1 MDKLSLLYASA
12 LYDLA
17 VSNDAVGE
25 FLDQAVLLRDSLQ
38 DPDCQR
44 ILVHPH
50 ITTAE
55 KRDFFTKA
63 FGADIH
69 KDLLAFMFLVV
80 DKNRETFMLSA
91 LEALISMIERSM
103 KKVTADVYFAAA
115 INEKQLAAMKDL
127 LSEKLSKQV
136 EVSVKVDPSVIGGP
150 YIFVDGYYLDWTVKK
165 RLRDL
170 TVQMKEGCSA

>member
-17 VSNDAVGE
+17 CEADAVGD
-25 FLDQAVLLRDSLQ
+25 FLDQAVMLRDTLQ
-38 DPDCQR
+38 DPDCLR

-50 ITTAE
+50 ITTTE
-55 KRDFFTKA
+55 KREFFTKA

-69 KDLLAFMFLVV
+69 KDFMAFLFLVV
-80 DKNRETFMLSA
+80 DKNRETFIMSA
-91 LEALISMIERSM
+91 LDALISMIERSM
-103 KKVTADVYFAAA
+103 RKVTADVFFAAA
-115 INEKQLAAMKDL
+115 IDDKQLAAMKDL
-127 LSEKLSKQV
+127 LSEKLNKQV
-136 EVSVKVDPSVIGGP
+136 DVQLKVDPSVIGGP

>member
-17 VSNDAVGE
+17 VGSDAVGD
-25 FLDQAVLLRDSLQ
+25 FLDQAVMMRDSLR

-63 FGADIH
+63 FGAGIH
-69 KDLLAFMFLVV
+69 KDFLAFLFLVV
-80 DKNRETFMLSA
+80 DKNRETFIISA
-91 LEALISMIERSM
+91 LDALISMIERSM
-103 KKVTADVYFAAA
+103 RRVTADVFFAAA
-115 INEKQLAAMKDL
+115 VDDSQLAAMKDL
-127 LSEKLSKQV
+127 LTEKLDKQV

-150 YIFVDGYYLDWTVKK
+150 YIFVDGYYIDWTVKK